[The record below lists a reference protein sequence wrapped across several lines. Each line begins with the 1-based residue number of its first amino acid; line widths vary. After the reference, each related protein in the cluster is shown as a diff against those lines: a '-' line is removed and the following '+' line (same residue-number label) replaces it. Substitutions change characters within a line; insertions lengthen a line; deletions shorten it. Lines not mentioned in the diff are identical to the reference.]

1 MNSFLLQFEEEN
13 VQEETKLAVSE
24 VFEVLE
30 RKSSF
35 SLYFPLLGPSVLFKP
50 RSKAVLRGEGYA

>member
-13 VQEETKLAVSE
+13 VQEETKSALSE

-30 RKSSF
+30 KERAH
-35 SLYFPLLGPSVLFKP
+35 SL
-50 RSKAVLRGEGYA
+50 